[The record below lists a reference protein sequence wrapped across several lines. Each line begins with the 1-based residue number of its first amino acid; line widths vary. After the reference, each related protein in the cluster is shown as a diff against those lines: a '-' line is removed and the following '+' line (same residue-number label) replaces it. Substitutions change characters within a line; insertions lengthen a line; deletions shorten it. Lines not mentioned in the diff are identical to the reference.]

1 MPARRFVCMALL
13 ALLALGLQVRA
24 GTVVLES
31 WRVDDRPLWENVLI
45 PAFERKHPGI
55 TVKYVTTSPTT
66 YDDSLTDRLAKDAAG
81 DVLACRPFDASL
93 ALYRKG
99 YLEKLNGFP
108 GLVNFNARSRMAW
121 QTDDGRDIFCLPVAS
136 VIHGFLYNKK
146 IFERLGLA
154 VPATSDDFLAA
165 LETLRRA
172 GTTPL
177 ALGTADKW
185 EATQTLFTN
194 IGPAWWRGDDGRR
207 ALVSGKARFTD
218 ARFVSAFEFERRLA
232 PYLPRGAAAQGY
244 ADSQR
249 QFAQGQAAIYPAG
262 SWDIAYFNKVTGL
275 DVGAFPPP
283 VAHAGERCQISDH
296 MDIGAGINRHA
307 RNKEEAYRL
316 LAWMATQEFAD
327 LYTNR
332 AVGFFSLS
340 THLIAITDPLAKQ
353 MASWRDKCGTSFRLT
368 AQFLNRGSPSLD
380 QQLWNVNA
388 AVLTGGL
395 SPRDAARRLQQDL
408 DRWYRPPPD

>member
-1 MPARRFVCMALL
+1 MLLRRLSWL
-13 ALLALGLQVRA
+13 ALLAMWMGCLPVHA

-31 WRVDDRPLWENVLI
+31 WRVDDRVLWETVLI

-55 TVKYVTTSPTT
+55 TVKYVTTAPTA
-66 YDDSLTDRLAKDAAG
+66 YDTALADRLANNSAG

-99 YLEKLNGFP
+99 YLDKLNTFP
-108 GLVNFNARSRMAW
+108 GLAHFTPQARLAW

-136 VIHGFLYNKK
+136 VLHGFLYNKN
-146 IFERLGLA
+146 IFDKLGLD
-154 VPATSDDFLAA
+154 VPTTAADFLAV
-165 LETLRRA
+165 LEAVRRS
-172 GTTPL
+172 GTVPL
-177 ALGTADKW
+177 AMGTADKW

-194 IGPAWWRGDDGRR
+194 IGPSWWRGEEGRR

-218 ARFVSAFEFERRLA
+218 ARFVSAFEFERQLA
-232 PYLPRGAAAQGY
+232 PYLPRGAATQTY
-244 ADSQR
+244 TDSQL

-262 SWDIAYFNKVTGL
+262 SWDIAYFNKVPGL
-275 DVGAFPPP
+275 ELGAFPPP
-283 VAHAGERCQISDH
+283 VARAGERCAVSDH
-296 MDIGAGINRHA
+296 VDIGAGINRHA
-307 RNKEEAYRL
+307 KNKDDAYRL
-316 LAWMATQEFAD
+316 LAWMASQEFAD

-353 MASWRDKCGTSFRLT
+353 MAAWRARCSTSFRLT
-368 AQFLNRGSPSLD
+368 AQFLNRGTPGLE
-380 QQLWNVNA
+380 QQLWAVNA

-395 SPRDAARRLQQDL
+395 PPREAARQLQKDL